1 MAHNPNFQ
9 RRQYETFG
17 PNFRIDVGNP
27 SMGYNG
33 ADVYNLYAFNDEGDV
48 SLVGMTEGGILHI
61 YNDRTIEIIAGQKSE
76 ETGVDICITGKNGDI
91 WITAEN
97 NGQVRIRG
105 ANVVVDADENLTL
118 KSGNNIS
125 IEAKNKLELKGSI
138 ANMEAKEGNL
148 APPKDAFMGKC
159 FAETYVEDAAIAK
172 VGKSLTG
179 GLL

>member
-61 YNDRTIEIIAGQKSE
+61 
-76 ETGVDICITGKNGDI
+76 
-91 WITAEN
+91 
-97 NGQVRIRG
+97 
-105 ANVVVDADENLTL
+105 
-118 KSGNNIS
+118 
-125 IEAKNKLELKGSI
+125 
-138 ANMEAKEGNL
+138 
-148 APPKDAFMGKC
+148 
-159 FAETYVEDAAIAK
+159 
-172 VGKSLTG
+172 
-179 GLL
+179 